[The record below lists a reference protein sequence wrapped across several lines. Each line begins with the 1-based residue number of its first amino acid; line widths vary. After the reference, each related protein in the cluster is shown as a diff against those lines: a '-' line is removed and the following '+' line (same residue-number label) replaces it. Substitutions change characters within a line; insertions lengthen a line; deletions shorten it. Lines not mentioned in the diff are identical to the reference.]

1 MRWQLDILSANPL
14 IAVLCIIL
22 LPCFARATPPD
33 EFPFRRLSVEDGLSQ
48 SAVNAITQDARGL
61 LWFGTQDGLNQYD
74 GNAFTVY
81 RNNPGDSSSLSDN
94 HVTALLVDRSGQLW
108 IGTYAGGICRL
119 DPGASTFLRFPHER
133 LNPNSPAGNSIMAL
147 AEDSSGN
154 IWAGTWLR
162 GLSRYNP
169 RDKSWSH
176 YIHRQDSTKL
186 PDDRVMSVAVD
197 QHGRLWAGTWGGVA
211 FYNASEDRLVAVPES
226 PAMDIDRRVFC
237 VYPDRTGR
245 VWFGT
250 LEGGLGRVDV
260 ANLTISR
267 YAGDKAGSMLESKM
281 IRAMITDDDGTLW
294 VGTQDAGINR
304 LDPAKGMISL
314 KRNGPPSAAS
324 NDHILSFFRDR
335 EGGIWAGVDGR
346 GVNHYDPLRIKFQ
359 HIRQEP
365 GSPTGLANP
374 VVRAL
379 CEDRQGRL
387 WIGTMGDGLD
397 CFDPRRNRWTHY
409 PFVPRHPGIVSSGDI
424 MALVEDTKGYLW
436 VGTSGAGIDRLDP
449 SRKRAIHLRIPRV
462 QGETIGPDF
471 IMTMLESRDGTLW
484 IGTTGGGVAELN
496 PTTLKA
502 RRYLAAS
509 RGAVDAPASNYVYA
523 LMEDR
528 RGRIWIGTWGAGISV
543 LDRAT
548 EQFAHLEHIDSLP
561 SSLAHNTIQ
570 AFHEDA
576 RGTVWIGTAG
586 GGLDAFNPSSGTFE
600 HFIEADGLPNN
611 VVYGILEDAEGNL
624 WLSTNKGICRFDPQS
639 RTMRNFTTS
648 DGLQS
653 LEFNQGAYLKGR
665 DGRLYFGG
673 INGFNII
680 DPAGVPIDT
689 VPPPV
694 LITQCTIFNDPVP
707 ITQSGTL
714 DLPHDQN
721 YISFEFVAL
730 DFTAPER
737 NQYRYMLEGF
747 DRSWTESGRR
757 RFASYTNLPSGE
769 YVFRVRGS
777 NGDGTWSRQDASLT
791 IRIASPYWER
801 AWFRG
806 GILALA
812 VAALSLAYRANIRR
826 LQKEQ
831 RLQSEFSRKL
841 NESQET
847 VRKRIAGELHDG
859 LGQELLAIKSSIDHL
874 AGEAPSPGNLKDVS
888 DAVQQAIEDVR
899 EISADLHP
907 HMLER
912 LGLTR
917 TVKATIR
924 RVSEAT
930 GLDISATVDSLDNLF
945 TPFEEIN
952 IYRILQE
959 AFNNIVRHSHASQC
973 RVRVTVA
980 NGNMVMEVTDDG
992 CGFEAENA
1000 RTSSDGGLGLVNMA
1014 ERVRILDGDM
1024 DIESAPGK
1032 GTSLRFRIPLKG
1044 GSGANA

>member
-1 MRWQLDILSANPL
+1 M
-14 IAVLCIIL
+14 
-22 LPCFARATPPD
+22 
-33 EFPFRRLSVEDGLSQ
+33 
-48 SAVNAITQDARGL
+48 
-61 LWFGTQDGLNQYD
+61 
-74 GNAFTVY
+74 
-81 RNNPGDSSSLSDN
+81 
-94 HVTALLVDRSGQLW
+94 
-108 IGTYAGGICRL
+108 
-119 DPGASTFLRFPHER
+119 
-133 LNPNSPAGNSIMAL
+133 
-147 AEDSSGN
+147 
-154 IWAGTWLR
+154 
-162 GLSRYNP
+162 
-169 RDKSWSH
+169 
-176 YIHRQDSTKL
+176 
-186 PDDRVMSVAVD
+186 
-197 QHGRLWAGTWGGVA
+197 
-211 FYNASEDRLVAVPES
+211 
-226 PAMDIDRRVFC
+226 
-237 VYPDRTGR
+237 
-245 VWFGT
+245 
-250 LEGGLGRVDV
+250 
-260 ANLTISR
+260 
-267 YAGDKAGSMLESKM
+267 
-281 IRAMITDDDGTLW
+281 
-294 VGTQDAGINR
+294 
-304 LDPAKGMISL
+304 
-314 KRNGPPSAAS
+314 
-324 NDHILSFFRDR
+324 
-335 EGGIWAGVDGR
+335 
-346 GVNHYDPLRIKFQ
+346 
-359 HIRQEP
+359 
-365 GSPTGLANP
+365 
-374 VVRAL
+374 
-379 CEDRQGRL
+379 
-387 WIGTMGDGLD
+387 
-397 CFDPRRNRWTHY
+397 
-409 PFVPRHPGIVSSGDI
+409 
-424 MALVEDTKGYLW
+424 
-436 VGTSGAGIDRLDP
+436 
-449 SRKRAIHLRIPRV
+449 
-462 QGETIGPDF
+462 
-471 IMTMLESRDGTLW
+471 
-484 IGTTGGGVAELN
+484 
-496 PTTLKA
+496 
-502 RRYLAAS
+502 
-509 RGAVDAPASNYVYA
+509 
-523 LMEDR
+523 
-528 RGRIWIGTWGAGISV
+528 
-543 LDRAT
+543 
-548 EQFAHLEHIDSLP
+548 
-561 SSLAHNTIQ
+561 
-570 AFHEDA
+570 
-576 RGTVWIGTAG
+576 
-586 GGLDAFNPSSGTFE
+586 
-600 HFIEADGLPNN
+600 
-611 VVYGILEDAEGNL
+611 
-624 WLSTNKGICRFDPQS
+624 
-639 RTMRNFTTS
+639 
-648 DGLQS
+648 
-653 LEFNQGAYLKGR
+653 KGR

-673 INGFNII
+673 IANGFNII

-714 DLPHDQN
+714 DLAHDQN
-721 YISFEFVAL
+721 YISLNSLPWTLPLPNGISTATRWKDLTGAGQKADGADLHPTQNAL
-730 DFTAPER
+730 GKENSFC
-737 NQYRYMLEGF
+737 QI
-747 DRSWTESGRR
+747 S
-757 RFASYTNLPSGE
+757 
-769 YVFRVRGS
+769 GS

-899 EISADLHP
+899 EISADLHA

-1044 GSGANA
+1044 GSGCKRLMFAGRPDSGVFPDDKKDPHCGRRSPTLSPGGDDCDSQAEEFEVVGEADNGEQALDMLDRLRPDLALVDISMPVMDGLRLVRTARARGSTCAFVILTMFKDDEYFVEAMDLGVMGYLLKDGATDEVLACLRTVARGKHYVSPAMTDLLVLRSKGPGRGCRRITELPHADGTPHPADDC